1 MKDEPKSIPDA
12 VETVEV
18 IASGRRTEYT
28 SKGGSDIEIFFEGAD
43 INQFSG
49 FAMDYKTTAVYS
61 KDYNVTKTNSG
72 VMLTLSKDYLDT
84 LDKGNHTAVIFFY
97 PKSPQFL
104 RYYRAGGS
112 DHRVKKLKRRV
123 LFELS
128 FFIYQSI

>member
-1 MKDEPKSIPDA
+1 MKDEPKSA
-12 VETVEV
+12 SETVETVEV
-18 IASGRRTEYT
+18 ISSGSRAAYNF
-28 SKGGSDIEIFFEGAD
+28 KGSNDVGIFFEGTD

-49 FAMDYKTTAVYS
+49 FAMDFKTTAVDS
-61 KDYNVTKTNSG
+61 KDYNVYDANGG
-72 VMLTLSKDYLDT
+72 VMFTLSKDYLDT